1 MSQVRCPNRNMVII
15 EGLQNNQVNYSF
27 YSYTPQRVSFPHPGR
42 VTNCFAVAG
51 NVISIAEDR
60 VPRTNATFWIPVP
73 SSSTTN
79 NW

>member
-1 MSQVRCPNRNMVII
+1 MVII
-15 EGLQNNQVNYSF
+15 EGLKENQVNYSF

-60 VPRTNATFWIPVP
+60 VPRTNATFCIPVP
-73 SSSTTN
+73 SNSTQN
-79 NW
+79 DW